1 MGYIELIPGNRIGDF
16 MIRRSSLLIFITGVL
31 PELCCAQ
38 SGLPATPPAANQQS
52 TQTANGQTSTAA
64 GKTEKTKKVWTN
76 EEVSALQG
84 TVSVV
89 GTERAAE
96 GKTKSSGNN
105 ASAAPDPRRGKIQR
119 YRAAIAELRKKIDAA
134 DQRITQLKNFKA
146 DDSSPSGGINPTGRY
161 NMVPLDEQVKQLEA
175 KKKQLEA
182 NIEDLENQAR
192 KEGIEP
198 GELR

>member
-64 GKTEKTKKVWTN
+64 GKIEKTKKVWTN
-76 EEVSALQG
+76 EEVSTLQG

-105 ASAAPDPRRGKIQR
+105 ASAATDPRRGKIQR